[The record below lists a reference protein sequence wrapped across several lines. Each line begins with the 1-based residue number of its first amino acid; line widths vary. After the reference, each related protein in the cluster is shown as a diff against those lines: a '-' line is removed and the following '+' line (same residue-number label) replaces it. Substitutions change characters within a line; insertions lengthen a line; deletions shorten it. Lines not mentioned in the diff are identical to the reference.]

1 MINSQFISN
10 TALEK
15 GATFVWNN
23 PFYLK
28 EILYANN
35 LCKNL
40 INKDTYEPDSLAI
53 MIPKSY

>member
-1 MINSQFISN
+1 MVKSQFFSN
-10 TALEK
+10 LALEK
-15 GATFVWNN
+15 GATFVWNK

-28 EILYANN
+28 DVFYINN
-35 LCKNL
+35 ICKNL